1 MSQSVI
7 ALTALRSDS
16 STAAEDL
23 REHLLTHLRDVL
35 TAVDAVSADLAL
47 LRSEHAGDTD
57 FVDGHAGAD
66 IAAFVD
72 TAARSVR
79 AGYAVAV
86 ATIENQ
92 LPTPPLQPAEIP
104 VLSAAATRPVGGQA
118 RRELA
123 SEASTTNPRS
133 GHRQRSR
140 R

>member
-1 MSQSVI
+1 MSQPAI

-57 FVDGHAGAD
+57 FVDSHAGAD

-92 LPTPPLQPAEIP
+92 LPTRASGAGKPDRGALQ
-104 VLSAAATRPVGGQA
+104 PVGGQA